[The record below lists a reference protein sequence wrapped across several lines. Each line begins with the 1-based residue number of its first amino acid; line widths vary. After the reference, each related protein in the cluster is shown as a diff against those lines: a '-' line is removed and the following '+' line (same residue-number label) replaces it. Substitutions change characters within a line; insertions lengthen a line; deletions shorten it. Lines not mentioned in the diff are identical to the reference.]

1 MNALETIPCITPSP
15 PFDRPSL
22 SPAVAVAVRMQEIY
36 RAMSENY
43 RRLIRELVFSR
54 EVATTADRKQLISYR
69 RTLQGN
75 EASSVLEILWRESSY
90 VDERELSYAGYPKFF
105 EDKCLT
111 CYNLAVF
118 LAYGKEDVAATNS
131 RVRIIIAAGAAYG
144 LVHKKQLSRT
154 KTLICG
160 TEFLHNFMIEL
171 WGLKNANSC
180 AQILL
185 QDPGAR
191 ILLAA

>member
-1 MNALETIPCITPSP
+1 MNALERTPRITPSP
-15 PFDRPSL
+15 PFDRSSL

-43 RRLIRELVFSR
+43 RRLIREHVFSR
-54 EVATTADRKQLISYR
+54 EVATTADRKQLISFR
-69 RTLQGN
+69 RTLEGN

-90 VDERELSYAGYPKFF
+90 VDERELSYAGYSKCF
-105 EDKCLT
+105 EDIFLT

-118 LAYGKEDVAATNS
+118 LANGKEDVAATNS

-144 LVHKKQLSRT
+144 LVHKKRLSRT

-160 TEFLHNFMIEL
+160 TEFLHKFMVEL
-171 WGLKNANSC
+171 WGIKNANSC